1 MNLLIAASKTPLEK
15 ALPHEAFRLPFG
27 ENGWPVSNHLVM
39 ATFAAI
45 VVAILAKW
53 MSGKIN
59 PAGKTQAA
67 DFVTR
72 GRFAQL
78 IETLCEFIYYFVA
91 KPQLK
96 HLTDKYIPY
105 IWTIFF
111 FTLTCNLL
119 GLFPFPYILQL
130 VSMPFVDADTSYALK
145 NLFGGTA
152 TSNLAVNAP
161 LAIVSFVAI
170 LYIGIKETGL
180 KNFVNHFNPIGWDD
194 KGLLP
199 VGVMIFFIEWL
210 GLFIKC
216 TVLALRLL
224 GTMFAGHLVLY
235 VLIDLIF
242 QASAAMGSLGGYAVG
257 VPMVILSVGIFLLE
271 IFVAFLQAFIFTFLT
286 TLFIAMTAVSHD
298 HDHEHEEHDPSMG
311 EVVAD
316 PSEHGH
322 EHVAPATA

>member
-1 MNLLIAASKTPLEK
+1 MSPLIAAAKTPLEK
-15 ALPHEAFRLPFG
+15 VLPQYIELPG
-27 ENGWPVSNHLVM
+27 GTQVSNHLVM
-39 ATFAAI
+39 LLVGVVI
-45 VVAILAKW
+45 VAVLAKW
-53 MSGKIN
+53 MAGKIN

-111 FTLTCNLL
+111 VTLTCNLL
-119 GLFPFPYILQL
+119 GLIPIPYILQL
-130 VSMPFVDADTSYALK
+130 VTMPFLGVEGSYAMK
-145 NLFGGTA
+145 SFGGTA
-152 TSNLAVNAP
+152 TSNLSVNAP
-161 LAIVSFVAI
+161 LALVSFVAI
-170 LYIGIKETGL
+170 IYIGIKETGA
-180 KNFVNHFNPIGWDD
+180 KHFVNHFNPLGWEN

-199 VGVMIFFIEWL
+199 IGLMVFFIEWL
-210 GLFIKC
+210 GLFIKAF
-216 TVLALRLL
+216 VLALRLF

-242 QASAAMGSLGGYAVG
+242 KAAESLGPAGGYAVG
-257 VPMVILSVGIFLLE
+257 VPMVILSVGIFFLE

-298 HDHEHEEHDPSMG
+298 HHDEHEAEG
-311 EVVAD
+311 
-316 PSEHGH
+316 HG
-322 EHVAPATA
+322 APAAG

>member
-1 MNLLIAASKTPLEK
+1 MTPLIAAGKTPLEK
-15 ALPHEAFRLPFG
+15 VLPQYIELPG
-27 ENGWPVSNHLVM
+27 GIPISNHLVM
-39 ATFAAI
+39 LLVAVII
-45 VVAILAKW
+45 VAVLAKW
-53 MSGKIN
+53 MAGKIN
-59 PAGKTQAA
+59 PVGKTQAA

-78 IETLCEFIYYFVA
+78 IETLCEFIYLFVA

-111 FTLTCNLL
+111 VTLTCNLL
-119 GLFPFPYILQL
+119 GLIPIPYILQL
-130 VSMPFVDADTSYALK
+130 VTLPFLGIEGSYGMK
-145 NLFGGTA
+145 FFGGTA
-152 TSNLAVNAP
+152 TSNLAVNVP
-161 LAIVSFVAI
+161 LALVSFVAI
-170 LYIGIKETGL
+170 IYIGVKETGA
-180 KNFVNHFNPIGWDD
+180 KHFVNHFNPLGWDD

-199 VGVMIFFIEWL
+199 IGIMVFFIEWL
-210 GLFIKC
+210 GLFIKAG
-216 TVLALRLL
+216 VLALRLF

-242 QASAAMGSLGGYAVG
+242 QAADALGAASAYAVG

-298 HDHEHEEHDPSMG
+298 HHDEHEHEAEG
-311 EVVAD
+311 
-316 PSEHGH
+316 HG
-322 EHVAPATA
+322 APAAA

>member
-1 MNLLIAASKTPLEK
+1 MTPLIAASKTPLEK

-27 ENGWPVSNHLVM
+27 EEGIPVSNSLIM
-39 ATFAAI
+39 AMVSLI
-45 VVAILAKW
+45 IVAILAKW
-53 MSGKIN
+53 MAGKIN
-59 PAGKTQAA
+59 PSGKTKAA

-105 IWTIFF
+105 IWMIFF

-119 GLFPFPYILQL
+119 GLIPIPYILQL
-130 VSMPFVDADTSYALK
+130 VSMPFVDAETSYAMK
-145 NLFGGTA
+145 NFGGTA

-161 LAIVSFVAI
+161 LAVVSFVAI
-170 LYIGIKETGL
+170 LYIGIKETGF
-180 KNFVNHFNPIGWDD
+180 KHFVNHFNPIGWDD
-194 KGLLP
+194 KALLP
-199 VGVMIFFIEWL
+199 IGVMLFFIEWL

-235 VLIDLIF
+235 VLVDLIF
-242 QASAAMGSLGGYAVG
+242 QASESMGSMGGYAVG

-298 HDHEHEEHDPSMG
+298 HDHEEHDPSMG
-311 EVVAD
+311 EVLTD

-322 EHVAPATA
+322 EHVAPAPA